1 MSDTFVYLKSDYS
14 SQKAAL
20 IQRVRNRFPGVWN
33 DFLQGSFGTMI
44 IDIVSWANSTTAYT
58 INRLAAENYIPTMSL
73 RESAVR
79 FGVLVGYNLRG
90 ATPSTVACEATLVAV
105 TSADVTLLKGTPVRS
120 GDVGALTFELDQ
132 DYTILAGALTPLSVA
147 CTFDP
152 GQAGIRNVQAL
163 VAFVQDS
170 VNVDCLDLSVDL
182 RQFVQVGQLIRLF
195 PGGVEYEIIA
205 IEVAPLASNYNRM
218 VIGVAWA
225 DETQATTA
233 QVIDRRVFFVQGQTQ
248 DEQLTTPQNTAAYT
262 YKLIYPSV
270 IDGTVSVA
278 VNESPWT
285 QIDYLVNAAP
295 DQEVYQ
301 VRTLPTGET
310 IVMFGDGLFGSVL
323 PSEATV
329 AITYRT
335 GGGSAGNINSGLI
348 AASITGVVVSLSAP
362 VIVTIT
368 NDQPGSGGLDP
379 ETLDQARARIPAF
392 VRTNDRAVTL
402 EDYQTLAVA
411 FSAGEGQVR
420 YARATVRTANALLEG
435 NVVVLYAWTTGP
447 DNALVPLSGTLKA
460 ALGSYLQT
468 KAVGTD
474 YVLIADGDATEF
486 PFSSRFK
493 AVPGYDVAA
502 VEDAVLAATSAYITS
517 LAPGASAV
525 YSILVTQLAAVPGV
539 LAITVATPD
548 QDLAPDSDST
558 VFTPPT
564 ALPSYLISPTS
575 IGAGAYTAQAPTAPL
590 QAWGIT
596 AVLNGTALAVTA
608 DTTPGFARLSG
619 GGLDPTNTS
628 LVNLQTGLIT
638 FYTTGPVDKFEF
650 GFVSVR
656 GYNRDRMVDLYVGY
670 TGDTSL
676 AKRREIRSNLRVWAA
691 GLPVGSTLFADEV
704 IGAPTSVVSARAV
717 VEAISGITEVTRVS
731 LDAPANTAPRV
742 DVGEFELA
750 QVRNIYINNLLD

>member
-1 MSDTFVYLKSDYS
+1 MADTFSYLRSDYS
-14 SQKAAL
+14 AQKAAL

-33 DFLQGSFGTMI
+33 DFLQGSFGTMF
-44 IDIVSWANSTTAYT
+44 IDITSWALSTQAYT

-90 ATPSTVACEATLVAV
+90 ATPATVACQATLTAP
-105 TSADVTLLKGTPVRS
+105 TSADVLLAKGTPVRS
-120 GDVGALTFELDQ
+120 GDALALTFELDK
-132 DYTILAGALTPLSVA
+132 DYMILAGALTPLVVA
-147 CTFDP
+147 ATFDP
-152 GQAGIRNVQAL
+152 GQAGVRNVQAL
-163 VAFVQDS
+163 VAFTADS
-170 VNVDCLDLSVDL
+170 VNADCLDLTVDL
-182 RQFVQVGQLIRLF
+182 RQFVQVGQLLRLF
-195 PGGVEYEIIA
+195 PNGTEYEIIA

-218 VIGVAWA
+218 VLGVPWA
-225 DETQATTA
+225 DETQSTTCE
-233 QVIDRRVFFVQGQTQ
+233 VIDRRVFFVQGQTQ

-262 YKLIYPSV
+262 YKLIYPAV
-270 IDGTVSVA
+270 IDGTVAVA
-278 VNESPWT
+278 VNSEPWT
-285 QIDYLVNAAP
+285 QIGYLVNAAP
-295 DQEVYQ
+295 DEEVYQ

-323 PSEATV
+323 PAQATV

-335 GGGSAGNINSGLI
+335 GGGGAGNINSGLI
-348 AASITGVVVSLSAP
+348 AASITGIVVSLSAP
-362 VIVTIT
+362 VSVTIT

-402 EDYQTLAVA
+402 SDYETLAVA
-411 FSAGEGQVR
+411 FSAGQGQVR

-435 NVVVLYAWTTGP
+435 NVVVIYAWTTGP
-447 DNALVPLSGTLKA
+447 NNALIPLSGTLKA
-460 ALGSYLQT
+460 ELGAYLQT

-486 PFSSRFK
+486 PFASRFK

-502 VEDAVLAATSAYITS
+502 VEDAVLARTSAYITS
-517 LAPGASAV
+517 LAPGAPAV
-525 YSILVTQLAAVPGV
+525 YSTLVTLLAAVPGV
-539 LAITVATPD
+539 LAISVATPD
-548 QDLAPDSDST
+548 QDLAPTSDAT
-558 VFTPPT
+558 VFTPPS

-575 IGAGAYTAQAPTAPL
+575 IGAGAYTAQAPSAPL

-596 AVLNGTALAVTA
+596 SSLNGVALAVTA
-608 DTTPGFARLSG
+608 DTEPGFARLSG
-619 GGLDPTNTS
+619 GGLDATKTS

-638 FYTTGPVDKFEF
+638 FYTTGPVDAFRL

-656 GYNRDRMVDLYVGY
+656 GYNRDRMVDLYIGY

-691 GLPVGSTLFADEV
+691 GLPVGSTLFADQV
-704 IGAPTSVVSARAV
+704 LGAPTSVVSARDV
-717 VEAISGITEVTRVS
+717 VEAVPSVVEVTRVA

-742 DVGEFELA
+742 DVGEFELVT
-750 QVRNIYINNLLD
+750 VRSVYINGFID